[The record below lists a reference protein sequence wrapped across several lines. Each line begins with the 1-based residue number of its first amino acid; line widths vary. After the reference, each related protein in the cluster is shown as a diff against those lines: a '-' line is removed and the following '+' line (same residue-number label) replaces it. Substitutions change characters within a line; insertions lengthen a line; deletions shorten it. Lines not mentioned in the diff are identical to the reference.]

1 MANEI
6 SKNSSPGNAS
16 PAPQQIPLAEISDL
30 PGSTSTRVYTPKE
43 LGGLVSS
50 IQSIG
55 VREPIIVRRTED
67 GRYQL
72 LAGQRRRRASELAK
86 KATIPALV
94 YEMTL
99 QEALD
104 YHKAQEINP
113 MAVIPGKAAALSKPE
128 GKQDTPAAHAALDK
142 GKGAEKPTPAMTA
155 KSEPAK
161 TEDKQTVPA
170 APTAPDKRKDAEKP
184 TPAASAKSEP
194 AKSEDKQSAPAA
206 PTAPNKD
213 KDAEKPTPAASA
225 KAEPVKTDDKQTA
238 PAVHAAPNKDKD
250 AEKPTPAT
258 PTKAEPV
265 KAEDKQTAPAVH
277 AAPDKGKDA
286 EKPTP
291 AASAKAEPAKT
302 EDKQTVPAAPTAPDK
317 RKDAEKPTPAASA
330 KSEPAK
336 SEDKQSAP
344 AAPTAPNKDKDAEKP
359 TPAASAKAEPVK
371 TDDKQTAPAVHAAP
385 NKDNDAEK
393 PTPATPAKSE
403 PAKAAAKAPSGP
415 AAIGPTGTAITQVF
429 EARLTPPSEK
439 DLKELPVPKEG
450 ESYFITL
457 HPAYLERSK
466 FNNFSVDKNSENFKE
481 LRKAV
486 EQAGIKDPVL
496 ARPREGGGLE
506 ILSGQRRHLIGTELN
521 YPIPTIIQRID
532 DADAKILV
540 ADSNLHRD
548 KISTYD
554 LSRALKMKMEGM
566 KQKAG
571 RKKKGEVGERLNT
584 DEALAREMGI
594 TVSKFNRMLRMSEAS
609 KDVCN
614 KVDDGELALSIASAL
629 SFLKPE
635 NQDTAIRLSDLGYKL
650 STERVEY
657 LKRVE
662 KAHKLNE
669 SAMRKVLSG
678 ENILDP
684 PKVVPEPIKQETSTP
699 VPTQPSPQPSSP
711 PAAAVSSPAPVIPP
725 SPDVAVPPAHV
736 VPSTPVT
743 DPAAPTQEAD
753 PFKGKQERAESTKV
767 ILTGDRL
774 RKYYPDVNMTPR
786 EIEED
791 IYGKLERCR
800 QMDEK
805 QKAKEVLFKKGG
817 PVQQR

>member
-142 GKGAEKPTPAMTA
+142 GKGAEKPTPAMPA

-317 RKDAEKPTPAASA
+317 GKG
-330 KSEPAK
+330 
-336 SEDKQSAP
+336 
-344 AAPTAPNKDKDAEKP
+344 
-359 TPAASAKAEPVK
+359 
-371 TDDKQTAPAVHAAP
+371 
-385 NKDNDAEK
+385 AEK

>member
-104 YHKAQEINP
+104 YHKAQAINP
-113 MAVIPGKAAALSKPE
+113 MAAIPGKAAALSKPE
-128 GKQDTPAAHAALDK
+128 DKQDTPAAHAAPDK
-142 GKGAEKPTPAMTA
+142 GKDAEKPTPTTPAKAEPVKPEDKQDTPAAHTAPDKGKDAEKPTPAASA

-213 KDAEKPTPAASA
+213 QDAKKPTPATPAKVEPAKTEDKQTVPAAPTAPDKGKGAEKPTPVTPA

-258 PTKAEPV
+258 P
-265 KAEDKQTAPAVH
+265 
-277 AAPDKGKDA
+277 
-286 EKPTP
+286 
-291 AASAKAEPAKT
+291 AKSEPAKT
-302 EDKQTVPAAPTAPDK
+302 EDKQA
-317 RKDAEKPTPAASA
+317 
-330 KSEPAK
+330 
-336 SEDKQSAP
+336 AP
-344 AAPTAPNKDKDAEKP
+344 AAPTAP
-359 TPAASAKAEPVK
+359 VK
-371 TDDKQTAPAVHAAP
+371 GK
-385 NKDNDAEK
+385 DAEK

-403 PAKAAAKAPSGP
+403 PAKTEDKQATPTKAAAKAPSGP

-521 YPIPTIIQRID
+521 YPIPTIIQHID

-699 VPTQPSPQPSSP
+699 APTQPSPSPSSQPSSP
-711 PAAAVSSPAPVIPP
+711 PAAAASSPAPVIPP

-805 QKAKEVLFKKGG
+805 QKAKEALFKKGG